1 MKTILIAD
9 DRLEVLELL
18 RVTLEAEDYQV
29 IYTSDGKEA
38 LEKIKLE
45 KPDLILLDVVM
56 PKMDGFQV
64 LSELRRDSRLK
75 DTPVIMLTAKG
86 QEVDREK
93 GKKLGANDYIVKP
106 FSPSELLTKVGEI
119 LG

>member
-18 RVTLEAEDYQV
+18 MVTLEDGDYQV

-64 LSELRRDSRLK
+64 LSELRRDFRLK